1 MRNISGVIT
10 RVMRGILS
18 PLSLMP
24 VMTILNYRQ
33 FQKTDGNLT
42 PFIWTWHNWLLKKL
56 LIWLADTFISLLL
69 KMMLNIETGR
79 AIISFSPNQSV
90 PVPCNLETS
99 PSLQTARPLFQWTTC
114 TCVLW
119 RDNFKE
125 NRENCHD
132 FIVLYCV
139 RNWEGISVVE
149 NLVRHNNRSFRANKL
164 VIVSPNYKQE
174 NE

>member
-1 MRNISGVIT
+1 MLDKV
-10 RVMRGILS
+10 
-18 PLSLMP
+18 
-24 VMTILNYRQ
+24 
-33 FQKTDGNLT
+33 TDG
-42 PFIWTWHNWLLKKL
+42 
-56 LIWLADTFISLLL
+56 
-69 KMMLNIETGR
+69 
-79 AIISFSPNQSV
+79 
-90 PVPCNLETS
+90 
-99 PSLQTARPLFQWTTC
+99 
-114 TCVLW
+114 VLW

-149 NLVRHNNRSFRANKL
+149 NLVRHNNCSFRANKL

>member
-1 MRNISGVIT
+1 MQS
-10 RVMRGILS
+10 
-18 PLSLMP
+18 
-24 VMTILNYRQ
+24 
-33 FQKTDGNLT
+33 GNLAQS
-42 PFIWTWHNWLLKKL
+42 
-56 LIWLADTFISLLL
+56 ADCTV
-69 KMMLNIETGR
+69 
-79 AIISFSPNQSV
+79 QSADCTV
-90 PVPCNLETS
+90 AVQSADCTVAVQSADCMPC
-99 PSLQTARPLFQWTTC
+99 SLQTARGTTC
-114 TCVLW
+114 TCVRW

-139 RNWEGISVVE
+139 RTDWEGISVVE

>member
-1 MRNISGVIT
+1 MFHAIWKPRAVCRLHRAVCRLHGGHAVCRLHAMQSADCAATVSMACTTLYLLACFARISYRLTCFT
-10 RVMRGILS
+10 R
-18 PLSLMP
+18 
-24 VMTILNYRQ
+24 
-33 FQKTDGNLT
+33 
-42 PFIWTWHNWLLKKL
+42 
-56 LIWLADTFISLLL
+56 
-69 KMMLNIETGR
+69 
-79 AIISFSPNQSV
+79 
-90 PVPCNLETS
+90 
-99 PSLQTARPLFQWTTC
+99 TTC

-149 NLVRHNNRSFRANKL
+149 NLVRHNNRSFCANKL

>member
-1 MRNISGVIT
+1 MLCWLDINDV
-10 RVMRGILS
+10 V
-18 PLSLMP
+18 
-24 VMTILNYRQ
+24 
-33 FQKTDGNLT
+33 LT
-42 PFIWTWHNWLLKKL
+42 
-56 LIWLADTFISLLL
+56 
-69 KMMLNIETGR
+69 GY
-79 AIISFSPNQSV
+79 
-90 PVPCNLETS
+90 VPCNLETS
-99 PSLQTARPLFQWTTC
+99 RSLQTAPCSLQIARWPCSLQTACRDMPCSLQTARGPFQWEHARVC
-114 TCVLW
+114 FG
-119 RDNFKE
+119 DKE